1 MQAEPSIKQILDFYH
16 EAGVD
21 ETIGEVPV
29 DRFSVPA
36 PVSTV
41 RPATAPARKSVTDL
55 KAVAPQSQPAALPNT
70 ELVIKA
76 EECAAACTDLDTL
89 KTALQTFSGCS
100 LQKMATHTV
109 FSRGDAASK
118 IMLIDRPASAEE
130 DRTGLPFAGASGVFL
145 AKMLKAI
152 GLGEETVYMTTVLP
166 WRPPG
171 GRAPTKEEQ
180 AICLPFIRRHIE
192 LAAPHTVLLF
202 GEAASF
208 MSGQKAGINRLRG
221 KWMDLPVNQK
231 SFKALPLFHPAFLIE
246 HPTSKKAAWQDLL
259 MLKNTLSRR
268 S

>member
-1 MQAEPSIKQILDFYH
+1 MQAEPSLKQILDFYH

-21 ETIGEVPV
+21 ETIGEIPV

-41 RPATAPARKSVTDL
+41 RPDSTPPRKPVMDL
-55 KAVAPQSQPAALPNT
+55 KAAAPQSPPAALPNT
-70 ELVIKA
+70 ELVAKA
-76 EECAAACTDLDTL
+76 EECAAACTDLDAL
-89 KTALQTFSGCS
+89 KSALQTFSGCS

-109 FSRGDAASK
+109 FARGDVTSK

-130 DRTGLPFAGASGVFL
+130 DRAGLPFAGESGVFL
-145 AKMLKAI
+145 NKMLKAI
-152 GLGEETVYMTTVLP
+152 GLGEENVYMTTVLP

-208 MSGQKAGINRLRG
+208 MSGQKVGINRLRG
-221 KWMDLPVNQK
+221 KWMDLQVNQK
-231 SFKALPLFHPAFLIE
+231 PFQALPLFHPAFLIE
-246 HPTSKKAAWQDLL
+246 HPSSKKTAWQDLL
-259 MLKNTLSRR
+259 MLKNTLSER